1 MWRRN
6 ARTATSGDLAPVA
19 RSQQRSLLEASL
31 DALAIIGPDAKIADA
46 NAALETVTGHSRGD
60 LIGSD
65 ASRYFTDPEQARQL
79 YRDALGDGSVRD
91 RSLELRHR
99 DGHLT
104 SVLCS
109 VSSYRDESGAVLGVV
124 AAARPVS
131 SFTAE
136 AARMGVDPRVR
147 RAASALLT
155 LSSLLGFCLG
165 ASGLIG
171 WTCGLPALQR
181 LSPSAPPLAPLAASG
196 FAAAAAACWLLRT
209 RSTDSPKPRR
219 TRLGRLLAAA
229 VTTGGTISY
238 AESALGSASSR
249 ALVDPTSALAFSFL
263 GLALLGLDWTV
274 SVRSRRYQ
282 PAHAATFTSGMI
294 SIAGVLDACLL
305 LEPPLTSLGWPSALG
320 FLGLTLA
327 VVCARLDVG
336 LGALLASPSLGGL
349 LTRWLW
355 PAAVVAPILLGMA
368 SRQAATAG
376 LMPGDG
382 GLTAMIISMIVLLG
396 ILVVWNGHRIDR
408 SDRLRQSIQEALRR
422 REQEL
427 QEAHRLARIGSWRR
441 DLDDDRMTWSP
452 ELYRIMAREPAQN
465 PPVLADLLDHQ
476 TDESSSCL
484 RAALDAAR
492 SAGTPFETEL
502 TLLRTDD
509 RPRFATARGE
519 ADRDADG
526 RIVLL
531 RGTIED
537 ITERKL
543 TELELARVHRAQQ
556 ATSRC
561 NQVLVRAT
569 DEATLLQQI
578 CDIIIEHTQYRSCW
592 VGRAEDDEAKT
603 VRLVARSG
611 IDDGYLTGS
620 TFTWASS
627 DDDTDGVGECIR
639 SGKTVLIADIRSD
652 PRARTWRERALAHGF
667 ASILVIPLS
676 VDARAFGA
684 LAIYASERAGF
695 GPKERDLLSELA
707 DDLAFG
713 LTTLQTRS
721 AHARAEAQIRR
732 LNSEL
737 EQRVQSRTAEL
748 RSANEMKD
756 LLIVRQQTTSAEL
769 ERAREREADVGF
781 RIQQTLLLDSPPSD
795 VPGLLVAADTRP
807 SQRVDGDFYAFVNH
821 QDQVLDVIVGDVMGK
836 GILAALLGAA
846 TKTHFLKALGNLAG
860 TCRPGSLPRP
870 KDIVMMA
877 HAGVARHLID
887 LESFVTLCYAR
898 IDMRERR
905 LDFVDCGHTGIIL
918 RGQTGETR
926 LLQGNN
932 LPLGVRE
939 GEIYEQVSVQLMP
952 GDTLLLFSDGITD
965 ARDDMGT
972 SFGLERLEHCV
983 KEHGALDPREL
994 IAAVGAA
1001 VHAFSS
1007 QPRPRDDQTSV
1018 ALHVETTRLPLVHSE
1033 LEVRSD
1039 LKELGHAREFVR
1051 TFCRAVPGTPL
1062 NDDAIADL
1070 ELATNEAVSN
1080 IMKHAYAGDP
1090 DQLIRI
1096 EGDAFH
1102 DRVSIRLR
1110 HVGSPFLPEAAPAP
1124 QFNGS
1129 RESGFGA
1136 FIIASSVDEVKYYR
1150 DAIGRHCV
1158 ALFKRHSRRLA
1169 TEEPQLW
1176 S

>member
-6 ARTATSGDLAPVA
+6 ARTATSGDLAPIA

-31 DALAIIGPDAKIADA
+31 DALVIIGPDAKIADA
-46 NAALETVTGHSRGD
+46 NAALETVTGHSRAE
-60 LIGSD
+60 LVGSD

-79 YRDALGDGSVRD
+79 YRDVLEEGAVRD

-109 VSSYRDESGAVLGVV
+109 ASSYRDESGAVLGVV

-136 AARMGVDPRVR
+136 VVRQGVDPRVQ
-147 RAASALLT
+147 RAASTLLT

-171 WTCGLPALQR
+171 WACDLPALQR
-181 LSPSAPPLAPLAASG
+181 LIPSAPLLAPLAASG

-209 RSTDSPKPRR
+209 RSTDSPKPRSAL
-219 TRLGRLLAAA
+219 LGRLLAAA
-229 VTTGGTISY
+229 VAAGGTISY
-238 AESALGSASSR
+238 ARGLFGSASSR
-249 ALVDPTSALAFSFL
+249 GLVDPTSALAFSVL
-263 GLALLGLDWTV
+263 GFALLTMDWTV
-274 SVRSRRYQ
+274 PVRSRRYQ
-282 PAHAATFTSGMI
+282 PAHAAAFISGMI

-305 LEPPLTSLGWPSALG
+305 LEPPVTSFGLPSALG

-376 LMPGDG
+376 FMSGDG
-382 GLTAMIISMIVLLG
+382 GLTAMIMSMIVLLG
-396 ILVVWNGHRIDR
+396 MLVVWNGHRIDR

-427 QEAHRLARIGSWRR
+427 QEAHRLARIGSWRW

-452 ELYRIMAREPAQN
+452 ELYRIMARDPAQN
-465 PPVLADLLDHQ
+465 PPALADLLDHE
-476 TDESSSCL
+476 TDESSSRF
-484 RAALDAAR
+484 RAALDGAR
-492 SAGTPFETEL
+492 SAGTPFAIEL

-509 RPRFATARGE
+509 TRRFVTARGE
-519 ADRDADG
+519 ADRDAEG

-537 ITERKL
+537 ITERRL
-543 TELELARVHRAQQ
+543 AELELARVHRAQQ
-556 ATSRC
+556 ASSRC

-578 CDIIIEHTQYRSCW
+578 CDIIIEHTEYRSCW
-592 VGRAEDDEAKT
+592 VGRADDDEAKT
-603 VRLVARSG
+603 VRLLARAG

-620 TFTWASS
+620 TFTWGSS
-627 DDDTDGVGECIR
+627 DNDRDGVGECIR
-639 SGKTVLIADIRSD
+639 TGKTVLIADIRRD
-652 PRARTWRERALAHGF
+652 PRAGTWRERALAHGF
-667 ASILVIPLS
+667 GSILVIPLS
-676 VDARAFGA
+676 VDARVFGA
-684 LAIYASERAGF
+684 LAIYASEGAAF

-756 LLIVRQQTTSAEL
+756 LLLVRQQTTSAEL

-877 HAGVARHLID
+877 HAGVARHLIE

-918 RGQTGETR
+918 RGQTGEPR

-939 GEIYEQVSVQLMP
+939 GEIYEQASVQLMP

-965 ARDDMGT
+965 ARDDLGN
-972 SFGLERLEHCV
+972 SFGLERLQRCV

-1001 VHAFSS
+1001 VRDFSS

-1039 LKELGHAREFVR
+1039 LKELGRAREFVR

-1062 NDDAIADL
+1062 DDDAIADL
-1070 ELATNEAVSN
+1070 ELAANEAASN

-1090 DQLIRI
+1090 DQLICI

-1110 HVGSPFLPEAAPAP
+1110 HLGSPFLPEAAPAP

-1136 FIIASSVDEVKYYR
+1136 YIIASSVDEVKYYR